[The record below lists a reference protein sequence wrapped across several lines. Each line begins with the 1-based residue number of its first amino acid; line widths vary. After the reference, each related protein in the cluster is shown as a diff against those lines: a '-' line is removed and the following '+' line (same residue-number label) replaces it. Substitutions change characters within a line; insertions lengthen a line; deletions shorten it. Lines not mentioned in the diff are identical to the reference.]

1 MLARIMM
8 MAGTPLATYIANASG
23 GQSSMGFSLPA
34 SGAGGTVMAGDYMV
48 VEYFSGTTISG
59 GSGAAF
65 TTSTFTGTKVS
76 SRLIEPA
83 DLTTPFT
90 FNVAGPYILYIIRGA
105 TSIGAAVRSG
115 TLSGGTEYPT
125 EVAGFT
131 PSVGAVAIMG
141 FAIAQAPTSTQAEV
155 RWRIK
160 GGVPFAGVFDVS
172 DAELT
177 TGWGYGVGLLTE
189 LSTYTGGPF
198 ALGTEDPV
206 NTVTYRVHE
215 LF

>member
-23 GQSSMGFSLPA
+23 GASSMGFSLPA
-34 SGAGGTVMAGDYMV
+34 SGVGGTVLDGDYMV

-76 SRLIEPA
+76 SRRIEPS

-90 FNVAGPYILYIIRGA
+90 FNVAGPYILYIVRGA
-105 TSIGAAVRSG
+105 TSIGPAVRSG
-115 TLSGGTEYPT
+115 TLTGATEYPT
-125 EVAGFT
+125 EIAGFT

-141 FAIAQAPTSTQAEV
+141 FAIGQAPTSTQAEV

-160 GGVPFAGVFDVS
+160 GGVPFAGVFDVQ
-172 DAELT
+172 DVELT
-177 TGWGYGVGLLTE
+177 TGWGYSTGLLVD
-189 LSTYTGGPF
+189 LNGYSGGPF
-198 ALGTEDPV
+198 AIGTEDAV
-206 NTVTYRVHE
+206 NTLTYRVHE